1 VAYASI
7 GCQACGI
14 TLEKDNSSQSD
25 QTLTRQKGG
34 IMYRFVKTLTSVI
47 LGGLLLS
54 SGSTLYGQKAK
65 SPPAQMAPAPAP
77 AAAPAPAP
85 APPPGQRVVV
95 VEPIR
100 VFDPFF
106 DYPYPYAYAPDYMA
120 ENFGYVKI
128 KTERKD
134 ASVYVDGGFADRVE
148 KAKKFALRPGTHDI
162 ELRDS
167 DGRSLFRERV
177 AVLVGKTTELH
188 IG

>member
-1 VAYASI
+1 M
-7 GCQACGI
+7 
-14 TLEKDNSSQSD
+14 
-25 QTLTRQKGG
+25 R
-34 IMYRFVKTLTSVI
+34 RFVTLTSVI

-54 SGSTLYGQKAK
+54 STSTVSAQQPKAK
-65 SPPAQMAPAPAP
+65 TQMAPAPQAV
-77 AAAPAPAP
+77 PAPAP
-85 APPPGQRVVV
+85 QPRQRVVI

-167 DGRSLFRERV
+167 DGRTLFQERV
-177 AVLVGKTTELH
+177 AVLVGRTTELH
-188 IG
+188 VG

>member
-1 VAYASI
+1 MSI
-7 GCQACGI
+7 NCQACGI
-14 TLEKDNSSQSD
+14 TLRKDNPSQSD

-34 IMYRFVKTLTSVI
+34 IMFRFVKTLTSVI

-54 SGSTLYGQKAK
+54 STSTLSGQQPKAK
-65 SPPAQMAPAPAP
+65 SPAQMAPAPAP
-77 AAAPAPAP
+77 AAQPAPAP
-85 APPPGQRVVV
+85 APQPNQRVVV

-120 ENFGYVKI
+120 QNFGYVKI
-128 KTERKD
+128 KTDRKD

-188 IG
+188 VG

>member
-1 VAYASI
+1 
-7 GCQACGI
+7 
-14 TLEKDNSSQSD
+14 
-25 QTLTRQKGG
+25 
-34 IMYRFVKTLTSVI
+34 MYRFVKTLTSVI

-54 SGSTLYGQKAK
+54 SAATLAGQQPPPPKAK
-65 SPPAQMAPAPAP
+65 SSTQMAPAPAP
-77 AAAPAPAP
+77 AAQPAPAP
-85 APPPGQRVVV
+85 APQPNRRVVV

-106 DYPYPYAYAPDYMA
+106 DTYAYAPDYMA

-128 KTERKD
+128 KTDRKD

-188 IG
+188 VG